1 MSLTQEQITVID
13 KALSDI
19 FEALGENA
27 TDILETL
34 LRTKI
39 GTMIDKLISYGI
51 VSHSFDKISS
61 VFLPEGIHI
70 VFDDNNKI
78 RIFIDREQRLID
90 FPYFGDYE
98 NKEELMK
105 SFIKF
110 LLSFASF
117 FTVFDKENPDK
128 DKPTNE
134 DENDDEKKDDEPILF
149 SLHEVLDYITA
160 KQVTQIMKGAGL
172 DYFDNGQIRI
182 IPKDDSISYS
192 LVSMKNEM
200 YIAVASIDRM
210 MMYVEGNFVTPE
222 HRVIMRNALIDL
234 FRKTN
239 YDISTFVPSDK
250 WKEDSNCGCDSKDK
264 DTDPD
269 STGTYKPKLALLEKY
284 EPDFHDFLEHLVAI
298 ELHDLMVLKERT
310 SYRSV
315 KGYVIEIARTDNLM
329 FTSPRSNQYVYHAN
343 ESLVNV
349 KFLLEFNDDEL
360 IEVLDAYYELYNLLK

>member
-51 VSHSFDKISS
+51 VSHSFEKISS

-128 DKPTNE
+128 DKTKEE

-210 MMYVEGNFVTPE
+210 MMYVEGNFVVPE

-239 YDISTFVPSDK
+239 YDISTFVANDK
-250 WKEDSNCGCDSKDK
+250 WKENANCGCNSKDK

-269 STGTYKPKLALLEKY
+269 STGTYKPKLELLEKY

-349 KFLLEFNDDEL
+349 KFLLEFNDDKL